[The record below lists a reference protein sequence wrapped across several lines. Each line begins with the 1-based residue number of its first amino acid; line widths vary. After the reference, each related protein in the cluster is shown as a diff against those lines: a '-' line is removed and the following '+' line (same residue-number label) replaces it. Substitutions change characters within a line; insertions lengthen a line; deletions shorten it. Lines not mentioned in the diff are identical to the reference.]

1 MLRYCLFPS
10 GPWASRRLV
19 AQGCWLSLACCFACV
34 SLVNA
39 AEPAGDHAATRR
51 KSASS
56 RQHRL
61 VPIEGIDLVNEI
73 DPGPAQSLEK
83 KEIRERVQRALSDL
97 EPEDAMVILL
107 RDLQDTAY
115 EDIARVLKIP
125 VGTVK
130 SRLHRARQALKA
142 RLAAYVFAGRK
153 AV

>member
-1 MLRYCLFPS
+1 
-10 GPWASRRLV
+10 
-19 AQGCWLSLACCFACV
+19 
-34 SLVNA
+34 
-39 AEPAGDHAATRR
+39 
-51 KSASS
+51 
-56 RQHRL
+56 
-61 VPIEGIDLVNEI
+61 
-73 DPGPAQSLEK
+73 LEK
-83 KEIRERVQRALSDL
+83 KEIRERVQRALNDL

-115 EDIARVLKIP
+115 EDIARVLKVP